1 MFNNYAVSVSG
12 SSHTSNT
19 NINAVSGT
27 VVKNHPYS
35 FFKRFH
41 LESKVAKRILSENP
55 HYAKPSYEGQ
65 NYEYWKEIP
74 IVVLQIMVVGDM
86 EVVAEI
92 VEVDNYNFP
101 IEHLERENAELA
113 ERIEEAV
120 RSEASAREDYA
131 YLNEYVMKLEK
142 IVSDLEGEF
151 EEESGIFIEEDE

>member
-1 MFNNYAVSVSG
+1 MFNNYAVNVSG

-19 NINAVSGT
+19 SINAVSGT
-27 VVKNHPYS
+27 LAKNHPYS
-35 FFKRFH
+35 FFRRFH

-55 HYAKPSYEGQ
+55 HYAEPSYEGQ

-101 IEHLERENAELA
+101 IEHLERENAELIK
-113 ERIEEAV
+113 RIEEAV

-142 IVSDLEGEF
+142 VVSDLEGGF
-151 EEESGIFIEEDE
+151 EEESGIFTEEDE